1 MLVHIF
7 LTYKIY
13 VGMMPVLIKNVWAT
27 SWIDGNTALDA
38 KMARHLGVCHIWI
51 VTCPNGS
58 AESYAN
64 PSVSALTTCPL
75 SLRLCAKGDVYPL
88 TAELTLAGNRHFC
101 PVILDLSCCAREGAK
116 RKQMK
121 KPCNKAIVCSGSV
134 MRALKQKYFFPPSE
148 QYAHGLALALK
159 QFDY

>member
-1 MLVHIF
+1 
-7 LTYKIY
+7 
-13 VGMMPVLIKNVWAT
+13 
-27 SWIDGNTALDA
+27 
-38 KMARHLGVCHIWI
+38 MARHLGVCHIWI

-121 KPCNKAIVCSGSV
+121 KPCNKAIVCSGSA
-134 MRALKQKYFFPPSE
+134 MRALKQKYFSLQNSMRMVWLWLLNSLIIKDQAELPRPSWNCCCCCCL
-148 QYAHGLALALK
+148 GLHTGPIPRQTSSANLVC
-159 QFDY
+159 